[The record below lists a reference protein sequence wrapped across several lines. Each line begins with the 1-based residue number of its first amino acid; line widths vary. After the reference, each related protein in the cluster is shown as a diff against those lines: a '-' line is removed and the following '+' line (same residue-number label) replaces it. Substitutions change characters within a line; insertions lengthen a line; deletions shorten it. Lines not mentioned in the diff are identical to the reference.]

1 MNWKSTLAR
10 KCAPLKMEP
19 VVLKIAETGEEKVIF
34 YSANAIKD
42 VDKAI
47 LIQSLPSTVEYSF
60 KVSPKPSTIYLL
72 KVLVSSINGTLGGL
86 MDDLDDLKIYFPAE
100 SHIRPVEEVVQQ
112 INELFMLDE
121 FFKVWTIFVGDDE
134 RKFTLA
140 GVKAVDK
147 IKNEKH
153 NFRDTSISASDV
165 TDLKIMLET
174 MDIDTLISSI

>member
-19 VVLKIAETGEEKVIF
+19 VVLKIQETGEEKVIF

-47 LIQSLPSTVEYSF
+47 LIQSLPSTVEYDF
-60 KVSPKPSTIYLL
+60 KVSPKPSTAYLLNVLVASVNGTVSGLEVVKIYL
-72 KVLVSSINGTLGGL
+72 
-86 MDDLDDLKIYFPAE
+86 PAE

-112 INELFMLDE
+112 INELFMIDE
-121 FFKVWTIFVGDDE
+121 FFKSWTIFVGEEE

-140 GVKAVDK
+140 GVRAVDK

-153 NFRDTSISASDV
+153 DFRDTSISAGDV
-165 TDLKIMLET
+165 TDLRIMLET
-174 MDIDTLISSI
+174 MDIDTFISSI

>member
-1 MNWKSTLAR
+1 
-10 KCAPLKMEP
+10 MEP
-19 VVLKIAETGEEKVIF
+19 VVLRIAETGEEKVIF

-42 VDKAI
+42 VDKAT

-86 MDDLDDLKIYFPAE
+86 MNDTDELKIYFPAE

-112 INELFMLDE
+112 INELFVLDE
-121 FFKVWTIFVGDDE
+121 FFKEWTIFVGED
-134 RKFTLA
+134 KQKYTLA
-140 GVKAVDK
+140 GVRAVDK

-153 NFRDTSISASDV
+153 DFRDTSISAGDV
-165 TDLKIMLET
+165 VDLKIMLET
-174 MDIDTLISSI
+174 MDIDTFISSI